1 MHKCDKKVDDS
12 ISSGILYLFLCIL
25 EQLVTILFAPIDK
38 RGKTLNTKLIIKLI
52 TIYLTSIY
60 TVYILIVVPVII

>member
-1 MHKCDKKVDDS
+1 MSYFLVRGADMHKCDKKVDDS

-38 RGKTLNTKLIIKLI
+38 RGNVGR
-52 TIYLTSIY
+52 TS
-60 TVYILIVVPVII
+60 P